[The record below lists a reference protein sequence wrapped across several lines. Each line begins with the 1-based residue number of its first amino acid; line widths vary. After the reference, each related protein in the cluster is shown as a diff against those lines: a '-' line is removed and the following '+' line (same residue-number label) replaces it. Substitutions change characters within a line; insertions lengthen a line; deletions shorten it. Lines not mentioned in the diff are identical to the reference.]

1 MSGDE
6 GMDLKEYKNI
16 ETRLYGELM
25 KTCRRYTKDL
35 NLISVL
41 GILDIVS
48 QEIKDL
54 EKTGRTF
61 MKPSGSSADEN
72 LTDQEG
78 KLESIL

>member
-6 GMDLKEYKNI
+6 GLDLKEYKNI
-16 ETRLYGELM
+16 ETKLYGELM

-54 EKTGRTF
+54 EKTGRSF
-61 MKPSGSSADEN
+61 MKPSSSSTDEDIAD
-72 LTDQEG
+72 D
-78 KLESIL
+78 KARLESIL

>member
-1 MSGDE
+1 MSGEE

-25 KTCRRYTKDL
+25 KTCRRYTNDL

-54 EKTGRTF
+54 EKTGRSF
-61 MKPSGSSADEN
+61 MKPSGSSAGEEMPDEKA
-72 LTDQEG
+72 G
-78 KLESIL
+78 LESIM